1 MAVSVKRWK
10 TFIASDQ
17 ATPFLGIHPKKSTG
31 NNNNLICMG
40 LFGATFIYCH
50 FTPKKP
56 NKGNTGGDTELEN
69 RGTAELINSGTVG
82 DKYEDD

>member
-1 MAVSVKRWK
+1 
-10 TFIASDQ
+10 
-17 ATPFLGIHPKKSTG
+17 
-31 NNNNLICMG
+31 MG

>member
-1 MAVSVKRWK
+1 MAVSVERHQ

-17 ATPFLGIHPKKSTG
+17 ANPFLGIYPRESTG
-31 NNNNLICMG
+31 NKNNLICME

-50 FTPKKP
+50 LTPKKP

-69 RGTAELINSGTVG
+69 RGTAE
-82 DKYEDD
+82 